1 MIGYYDLSL
10 SIYLYIYIFNIYH
23 VYVQFLYPAAIL
35 LGFIVVEIVFGLYF
49 TIELYC
55 RTLASTTADGC
66 EKCFLQQLNWLRLH
80 ISYSKLSSSEPRWLA
95 GQNTLGA
102 SIEICTTIA
111 SRNGLCSQHLPTTS
125 SDWNIFVKGFILQDI
140 KFMCI

>member
-10 SIYLYIYIFNIYH
+10 SKYIYIFDIETIYH

-55 RTLASTTADGC
+55 RTLASND
-66 EKCFLQQLNWLRLH
+66 LQMDARNVRYNNW
-80 ISYSKLSSSEPRWLA
+80 I
-95 GQNTLGA
+95 G
-102 SIEICTTIA
+102 
-111 SRNGLCSQHLPTTS
+111 
-125 SDWNIFVKGFILQDI
+125 
-140 KFMCI
+140 